1 MIPSLDEVGHY
12 LRGVWLLIRNDPAG
26 MQYLDFSN
34 RGFWRSFWAYF
45 YMLPVYIYSWIDL
58 RNVILASDPQ
68 ASPGLDFFLRQ
79 AAESALTIATFLA
92 LLALLSRPL
101 GFSHRFGH
109 WLIASNWYGLAFSY
123 VLTAPQVLHRF
134 MPESPLPA
142 LLTFTLIIF
151 SIWASFRVYRRVL
164 ADNAPVAIFIIAME
178 FGWVFLTYYLFG

>member
-12 LRGVWLLIRNDPAG
+12 LRGVLLLIRNDPTG
-26 MQYLDFSN
+26 MQYLDFSH

-45 YMLPVYIYSWIDL
+45 YLLPVYIYSWIDV
-58 RNVILASDPQ
+58 RNAILASDPQ
-68 ASPGLDFFLRQ
+68 ASVGPGFFLREAVQ
-79 AAESALTIATFLA
+79 SALVIASFLA
-92 LLALLSRPL
+92 LIALLSRPL

-134 MPESPLPA
+134 MPESPLPV
-142 LLTFTLIIF
+142 LLTFTLIVF

-164 ADNAPVAIFIIAME
+164 ADNVPVAIFIIAME
-178 FGWVFLTYYLFG
+178 FGWVFLAYYLFG

>member
-45 YMLPVYIYSWIDL
+45 YTLPVYIYSWVDQYNAYCIEYPD
-58 RNVILASDPQ
+58 
-68 ASPGLDFFLRQ
+68 ASPGLGFFLREAVQ
-79 AAESALTIATFLA
+79 SALVIASFLA

-134 MPESPLPA
+134 MPDSSLPA
-142 LLTFTLIIF
+142 LLTFTLIVF
-151 SIWASFRVYRRVL
+151 TVWASFRIYRRVL
-164 ADNAPVAIFIIAME
+164 ADNVPVAIFIIAIE
-178 FGWVFLTYYLFG
+178 FGWAFLTFYLFG